1 MKADC
6 TVKALAAVAAIEYEL
21 ANSIAQDAGRI
32 AGRRFSSAALI
43 DEAKTHG
50 ITFRKLRFTGKTLN
64 KFIQANPVGRFYVR
78 KKGHAFAVCDGVVS
92 DATPLGVIVQDAW
105 KFSGVAA

>member
-1 MKADC
+1 VRADC

-32 AGRRFSSAALI
+32 AGRGFSSASLI
-43 DEAKTHG
+43 KEAKSRG
-50 ITFRKLRFTGKTLN
+50 VTFSKLRFTGKTLN
-64 KFIQANPVGRFYVR
+64 KFLQANPVGRFYVR

-92 DATPLGVIVQDAW
+92 DATPRGVIVQAAW
-105 KFSGVAA
+105 KFSGVTA